1 VLSLEVLATQGM
13 ICVLSLEA
21 LAMYTLTPPHKMM
34 GGEPTINLDLRV
46 RNRAED
52 KPLICKNI
60 GHLIMSRNEL
70 DENITIKHI
79 FPNKMII
86 HLNMFGLCMEHGI
99 RGQS

>member
-34 GGEPTINLDLRV
+34 GGEPT
-46 RNRAED
+46 
-52 KPLICKNI
+52 I